1 MDFDDA
7 RLEDPTALAS
17 ADEALRHL
25 ASTGARIR
33 VAAADVFAD
42 GGALRSGLL
51 EFDHGRRPRGVIALG
66 TESRLIRAVLEP
78 VCPVP
83 FVAWPIGG
91 LPGWVGPLDLV
102 IVLAPEGSDP
112 DLVAASSEAARR
124 GASLIVAAAPQS
136 PIADA
141 AASRSTLQVPMR
153 TADPLAGVV
162 VVLAILHQLGL
173 APSVLPEHVARAADM
188 VAELCSPHRDLSTN
202 PAKDIALCLGD
213 GQPLVWGGSVLAAR
227 AARRIA
233 EALRRASGRPAL
245 AEDAEDL
252 LPVLSEAGRVDPFAD
267 PFDSGQSVGRRPVLI
282 LLDDGSQDSRVRRE
296 HGELV
301 ALARRHDVRIC
312 KVDTG
317 LVDAMGGV
325 DAYVSLLLKGF
336 YGAVYLGLALDRQV
350 EAWG

>member
-7 RLEDPTALAS
+7 RLEDSAALAS
-17 ADEALRHL
+17 ADDVLRHL

-33 VAAADVFAD
+33 TAAVHMFAD
-42 GGALRSGLL
+42 NGALRSGQID
-51 EFDHGRRPRGVIALG
+51 FDHGRRPRGVITLG

-102 IVLAPEGSDP
+102 VVLAPEGSDA
-112 DLVAASSEAARR
+112 DLVAAAAESVRR
-124 GASLIVAAAPQS
+124 GASLIVAAPPHS

-173 APSVLPEHVARAADM
+173 APVVLPEQVARAADL
-188 VAELCSPHRDLSTN
+188 VAEQCSPHRDLSTN

-245 AEDAEDL
+245 AEGAEDL
-252 LPVLSEAGRVDPFAD
+252 APVLAEAGRIDPFAD
-267 PFDSGQSVGRRPVLI
+267 PFDTGQSGARRPVLV
-282 LLDDGSQDSRVRRE
+282 LLDDHSQDARVRRE
-296 HGELV
+296 RAELI
-301 ALARRHDVRIC
+301 ATARRHEVRIC
-312 KVDTG
+312 EVDTG
-317 LVDAMGGV
+317 LVDVAGGV
-325 DAYVSLLLKGF
+325 AAYVSLLLKGL
-336 YGAVYLGLALDRQV
+336 YGAVYLSLALDRPV
-350 EAWG
+350 GDWT